1 MEIEHLYSLRVQQQ
15 RTLQNHPDP
24 IVLFFFWMTGKIVI
38 LLPDGM
44 PAQHLE
50 VKDLEILTPPVWVE
64 NKYNKPSDP

>member
-1 MEIEHLYSLRVQQQ
+1 MFGQWRY
-15 RTLQNHPDP
+15 TPDP

-50 VKDLEILTPPVWVE
+50 VLSADHSKKCRKESQKIAT
-64 NKYNKPSDP
+64 KYFYYTS